1 MEENDEEHQLEHKE
15 GSRFRESENNP

>member
-15 GSRFRESENNP
+15 SLRFRESESKP